1 METKLKVIKSNFQS
15 ELSFNDWCKHTKV
28 SSRWDANNEKNKSFI
43 EKYTNYKFA
52 ERFLNKKLSN
62 EEVI

>member
-1 METKLKVIKSNFQS
+1 MENKLKVIKSNFKS
-15 ELSFNDWCKHTKV
+15 ELSFNEWCKHTKV
-28 SSRWDANNEKNKSFI
+28 SSRWDVNNEKNKSFI